1 MQRLLRPEIPV
12 DELLDALDA
21 RVAEGGGRQA
31 DERAKL
37 LQDELWTRQATPEA
51 LRVLE
56 WRARLLPADR
66 AGLGRLRDEA
76 MALFRDD
83 PARMARAEQAG
94 WDKPIPPI
102 EAARRLRTLMTLEP
116 GVLCLERSWG
126 FGVVR
131 QLDELARKVE
141 IDFETKAGAWL
152 TYAYAAEGLTLLAP
166 DHLYARQHHD
176 PAALE
181 AMTKENPGEV
191 VRIALRS
198 FGPMIPDAIK
208 RRICPKVVPEANWKT
223 FWDGARKSLKKDP
236 RMAMPAKR
244 TVPWVLHPAREKFG
258 PEWFSDL
265 AVERDLDD
273 ILAMAGE
280 LSSQNRLA
288 GLEPDAR
295 ATLAER
301 LAFVI
306 HGADTRR
313 PGLVGEA
320 VLRADEAGL
329 PEDETGAARAAERWA
344 DDDALRAVLRDL
356 PARELEPFLR
366 WMHGR
371 GGDAFLDRVRGLI
384 PKLDI
389 TPLTAVMH
397 LLLPGDADDAGA
409 AEMFRQAVQ
418 KQQPTVEM
426 LLWLHKNPARLEDW
440 ALARPMEFARLCL
453 AALEEDSSGERLKAR
468 NQLRDRFEKTDW
480 LKAVL
485 NDMTPEQR
493 GEFMLRVKGSS
504 GWPMIER
511 QAVVGHMVKLFPELE
526 AWLQASGAAA
536 AAAAPLT
543 AIRVTSNRTYRQRQ
557 RQLHKLSTEEIP
569 ANSRE
574 IGHARSYGDLRENF
588 EYKAAKE
595 AQAVLMRRQA
605 ELEQMLREV
614 QATDFRQAS
623 ADQVGPGVRVELES
637 DAGPEVYHILGVWDR
652 DEALRIISCE
662 SKLAE
667 TLAGLRAGAEASVPG
682 DAGMRRVRVAAVRP
696 LPPDIVEWANG
707 DAPAG

>member
-12 DELLDALDA
+12 DELLGALDT
-21 RVAEGGGRQA
+21 RVAEGGARQA

-37 LQDELWTRQATPEA
+37 LQEELWTRQAIPEA

-56 WRARLLPADR
+56 WRSRLLPVDR
-66 AGLGRLRDEA
+66 AGLARLREETLT
-76 MALFRDD
+76 LFRDE

-94 WDKPIPPI
+94 WDKPIAPA
-102 EAARRLRTLMTLEP
+102 EAARRLRTLMTLES

-131 QLDELARKVE
+131 GLDDLARKIE
-141 IDFETKAGAWL
+141 IDFESKAGAWL

-176 PAALE
+176 PAALV
-181 AMTKENPGEV
+181 AMTRENPGEV

-208 RRICPKVVPEANWKT
+208 RKICPKVVPEAGWKS
-223 FWDGARKSLKKDP
+223 FWDGARKALKKDP
-236 RMAMPAKR
+236 RMEMPSRR

-258 PEWFSDL
+258 PEWFEELS
-265 AVERDLDD
+265 AERDLDD

-313 PGLVGEA
+313 PGLVAEA

-329 PEDETGAARAAERWA
+329 PEDETGAARAEQGWA
-344 DDDALRAVLRDL
+344 DDEALLGVLRDL
-356 PARELEPFLR
+356 PARELEPYLR

-371 GGDAFLDRVRGLI
+371 GGDAFLARIRGLI
-384 PKLDI
+384 PRLDI

-397 LLLPGDADDAGA
+397 LLLPGAGDDAQA
-409 AEMFRQAVQ
+409 ADIFRLAVHTQ
-418 KQQPTVEM
+418 RPTVEM

-440 ALARPMEFARLCL
+440 ALARPAEFARLCL

-468 NQLRDRFEKTDW
+468 NQLRDRFERVDW
-480 LKAVL
+480 LKSVL
-485 NDMTPEQR
+485 SDMTPEQR

-511 QAVVGHMVKLFPELE
+511 QAVVGHMVKIFPELE
-526 AWLQASGAAA
+526 TWLQASGAANAVAPA
-536 AAAAPLT
+536 AV
-543 AIRVTSNRTYRQRQ
+543 RVTSNRTYRQRQ
-557 RQLHKLSTEEIP
+557 RQLHKLSTEAIP

-574 IGHARSYGDLRENF
+574 IGHARSFGDLRENF

-595 AQAVLMRRQA
+595 AQTVLMRRQS

-614 QATDFRQAS
+614 QATDFRDVS
-623 ADQVGPGVRVELES
+623 GDRVGPGMRVELES
-637 DAGPEVYHILGVWDR
+637 DGTREVYHILGVWDR

-667 TLAGLRAGAEASVPG
+667 SLAGLRAGDEASVPG
-682 DAGMRRVRVAAVRP
+682 DDGARRVRVAAVFP
-696 LPPDIVEWANG
+696 LPPDIIEWAG
-707 DAPAG
+707 GEDSAG